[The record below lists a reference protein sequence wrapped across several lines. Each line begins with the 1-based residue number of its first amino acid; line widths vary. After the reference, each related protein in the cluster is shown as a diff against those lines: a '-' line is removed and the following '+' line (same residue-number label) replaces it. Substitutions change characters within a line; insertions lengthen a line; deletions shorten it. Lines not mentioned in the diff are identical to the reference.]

1 MKLRRSNLKK
11 RPWYTKIDFT
21 KPLIYLGALVLIYFL
36 WIKRD
41 VWIPRLLTSNTRLRH
56 TIMRNEEKLNG
67 RTDLSQT
74 LKTKNS
80 SSSSDEDNIIDD
92 NDKKNNLNNND
103 QTLPGDNDEDSPTI
117 YNKHSPQKLNLRV
130 RRNKM
135 SFSKD
140 RSTKKRPGS
149 QYQIIDDDD
158 VDVDD
163 DDVDDGVD
171 DNDDVDDDNDG
182 IIIKSIKEKESILPS
197 SIRSSKK
204 HHHRQ
209 SGQSH
214 EKKVKGSTNSKTNLI
229 LHSHDDIVEQLRKLV
244 KSRDRHQDLLTIL
257 TKETGLNKGK
267 LNRFIHG
274 KDYSIITLDILISFL
289 NSFDSRLLIVSK

>member
-1 MKLRRSNLKK
+1 
-11 RPWYTKIDFT
+11 
-21 KPLIYLGALVLIYFL
+21 
-36 WIKRD
+36 
-41 VWIPRLLTSNTRLRH
+41 
-56 TIMRNEEKLNG
+56 MRNEEKLNE

-92 NDKKNNLNNND
+92 NDKKNNHNNND
-103 QTLPGDNDEDSPTI
+103 QTSPGDNDEDSPTI
-117 YNKHSPQKLNLRV
+117 HNKHIPQKLNLRV

-163 DDVDDGVD
+163 GDDD
-171 DNDDVDDDNDG
+171 DDVDDDNDG
-182 IIIKSIKEKESILPS
+182 IIIKSIKENESILPS

-214 EKKVKGSTNSKTNLI
+214 ETKVKGSTNSKTSLI

-274 KDYSIITLDILISFL
+274 KDYSIITLDVLISFL